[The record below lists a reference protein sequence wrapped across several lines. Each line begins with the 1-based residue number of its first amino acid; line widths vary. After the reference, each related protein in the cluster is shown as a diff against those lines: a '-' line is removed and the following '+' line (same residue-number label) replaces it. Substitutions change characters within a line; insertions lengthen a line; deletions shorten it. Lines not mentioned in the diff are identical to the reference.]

1 MRLAFRAVSATM
13 FVMLPGQLLA
23 QQEAPAES
31 PAVSDAQ
38 QSGGAST
45 DGEAD
50 ESDDIII
57 TGARTQLPV
66 TALPLTVDI
75 IDREALAQQ
84 VAISGST
91 IDAISALSPSFSPPR
106 QKLSG
111 AGETLRGRSPLF
123 AINGISQSTPI
134 RDGSRD
140 GYTIDPFFIDRV
152 ELIYGSNALQG
163 IGATGGVVNQVT
175 VGPPKQDGVS
185 GRVLVQGSA
194 DDGFSGDGVGGKLA
208 GLVGWRDGDFDAT
221 VGAAYEK
228 RGAFYDG
235 EGRRIGVDGTQG
247 EIQDSKS
254 WSLFGRLGWQV
265 GETTRFELL
274 ANHFELKGD
283 GDYVVVAGDRLT
295 GLPTSSVKGNP
306 LGDPPSNNVDTVSL
320 TLTDEDLFGGNLTA
334 QLYYNKS
341 KDVFG
346 GPVPRVND
354 TFQDPSIAPNGTL
367 FDQSANK
374 SRKLGAKF
382 TYERNITHGLNATL
396 GFDALNDKTDQ
407 SLIQT
412 GRSWVPPTEFI
423 SLAPFAQLNLAL
435 LDDRVHLAG
444 GARWENDKL
453 KVDDFHT
460 LASTTRTTTG
470 FGGVDVAGGSPTF
483 KDLLINGGIV
493 VEPVDGIRAYAAYA
507 EGYTIADVGRILRA
521 IATPN
526 VDVDTYLDLEPV
538 VSNNREIGL
547 ELRRGPFDASA
558 AYFWSTSKN
567 GSLLVLQ
574 DGVFNVQRQRI
585 EIQGL
590 ELNGTWHTPLQG
602 LDLMAGYAHLKGRTD
617 GTPDD
622 GIDKVNI
629 DLDGANIS
637 PDRLNLAASYS
648 RGPFSAR
655 LQGQFY
661 LEREFDLFATNP
673 ETPAQQANERENG
686 FEGYTLV
693 DAHARYSTRFGDI
706 SLSVMNL
713 LDKQYIT
720 YNSDTTRAGDNN
732 LYFAGR
738 GRTFTLGISRDF

>member
-1 MRLAFRAVSATM
+1 MRLAFRAASAT
-13 FVMLPGQLLA
+13 LLVLAPNPLFA
-23 QQEAPAES
+23 QQADSTEVASQPES
-31 PAVSDAQ
+31 SSD
-38 QSGGAST
+38 ST
-45 DGEAD
+45 AD
-50 ESDDIII
+50 EEFEPGDIIV
-57 TGARTQLPV
+57 TGARTILPA
-66 TALPLTVDI
+66 TALPLTVEI

-91 IDAISALSPSFSPPR
+91 VDAISALSPSFSPPR

-123 AINGISQSTPI
+123 AINGIPQSTPI

-163 IGATGGVVNQVT
+163 IGATGGVINQVT

-185 GRVLVQGSA
+185 GRVLVQGTA
-194 DDGFSGDGVGGKLA
+194 DNDIPGDGVGGKAA
-208 GLVGWRDGDFDAT
+208 GLVGWRGGAFDAT

-235 EGRRIGVDGTQG
+235 EGLRIGVDGTQG
-247 EIQDSKS
+247 EVQDSKS
-254 WSLFGRLGWQV
+254 WSLFGRFGWQV
-265 GETTRFELL
+265 GEATRLELL

-283 GDYVVVAGDRLT
+283 GDYVVVPGDRLT
-295 GLPTSSVKGNP
+295 GLPTSSVKGDP
-306 LGDPPSNNVDTVSL
+306 PGDPPSNNVDTISL
-320 TLTDEDLFGGNLTA
+320 TLTDEDLWGGDLTA

-346 GPVPRVND
+346 GPVPRAND
-354 TFQDPSIAPNGTL
+354 TFQDPSIAPNGSL

-382 TYERNITHGLNATL
+382 SYERNIVRGLNATL

-435 LDDRVHLAG
+435 LGDRVHLAA

-470 FGGVDVAGGSPTF
+470 FGGVDVAGGSPKF
-483 KDLLINGGIV
+483 KDLLLNGGVV
-493 VEPVDGIRAYAAYA
+493 VEPVEGIRAYAAYA

-521 IATPN
+521 ISTPN
-526 VDVDTYLDLEPV
+526 VDVDTFLDLEPV

-547 ELRRGPFDASA
+547 ELKRGAFDASA

-567 GSLLVLQ
+567 GSVLVAQ
-574 DGVFNVQRQRI
+574 NGIFNVQRQRI

-590 ELNGTWHTPLQG
+590 ELNGTWHTPLEG
-602 LDLMAGYAHLKGRTD
+602 LDLTAGYSHLNGRTD

-622 GIDKVNI
+622 SIDKVNI

-637 PDRLNLAASYS
+637 PDRMNLAANYS
-648 RGPFSAR
+648 QGPFSAR
-655 LQGQFY
+655 LQSQFY
-661 LEREFDLFATNP
+661 FKRDFDLFAGP

-686 FEGYTLV
+686 FAGYTLV
-693 DAHARYSTRFGDI
+693 DAYARYSTKFGDV
-706 SLSVMNL
+706 SLAVMNL

-720 YNSDTTRAGDNN
+720 YNSDTTRAGDNL

-738 GRTFTLGISRDF
+738 GRTFTLGWTSTF

>member
-1 MRLAFRAVSATM
+1 MRLMVRAASATLLAW
-13 FVMLPGQLLA
+13 VPGPLLA
-23 QQEAPAES
+23 QQVDSPTVAAESEAAEPPSDDPAE
-31 PAVSDAQ
+31 P
-38 QSGGAST
+38 G
-45 DGEAD
+45 
-50 ESDDIII
+50 DIIV
-57 TGARTQLPV
+57 TGARTVLPV

-75 IDREALAQQ
+75 IDRETLAQQ
-84 VAISGST
+84 VSISGST
-91 IDAISALSPSFSPPR
+91 VDAISALSPSFSPTR
-106 QKLSG
+106 QKMSG

-123 AINGISQSTPI
+123 AINGIPQSTPI

-175 VGPPKQDGVS
+175 VGPPRQDGVS
-185 GRVLVQGSA
+185 GRFLVQGSV
-194 DDGFSGDGVGGKLA
+194 DDGFSGDGFGGKLA
-208 GLVGWRDGDFDAT
+208 GLVGRRGGAFDAT
-221 VGAAYEK
+221 VGGAYEK

-235 EGRRIGVDGTQG
+235 DGRRIGVDGTQG

-254 WSLFGRLGWQV
+254 WSLFGRFGWQV
-265 GETTRFELL
+265 GETTRIELL
-274 ANHFELKGD
+274 ANHFELNGD
-283 GDYVVVAGDRLT
+283 GDYIVVVGDRPT
-295 GLPTSSVKGNP
+295 GRPTSSIKGDSP
-306 LGDPPSNNVDTVSL
+306 GDPPSNNVDTLSL
-320 TLTDEDLFGGNLTA
+320 TLTDEDLFDGDLTA

-341 KDVFG
+341 EDVFG

-367 FDQSANK
+367 FDQSANE
-374 SRKLGAKF
+374 SRKLGAKIS
-382 TYERNITHGLNATL
+382 YERKIVDGLTGTL
-396 GFDALNDKTDQ
+396 GFDALNDKTEQ

-444 GARWENDKL
+444 GVRWENDKL

-470 FGGVDVAGGSPTF
+470 FGGVDVAGGSPSF
-483 KDLLINGGIV
+483 RDLLVNGGVV
-493 VEPVDGIRAYAAYA
+493 VEPVEGVRAYAAYA

-521 IATPN
+521 IGTPN
-526 VDVDTYLDLEPV
+526 VDVDTFLDLEPV

-547 ELRRGPFDASA
+547 ELKRGPFDARA

-590 ELNGTWHTPLQG
+590 ELNGTWHTPLKG
-602 LDLMAGYAHLKGRTD
+602 LDLTAGYAHLKGRTD

-622 GIDKVNI
+622 GIDKVDI

-655 LQGQFY
+655 LQSQFY
-661 LEREFDLFATNP
+661 LEREFDGQ
-673 ETPAQQANERENG
+673 PAENDFG
-686 FEGYTLV
+686 GYALV
-693 DAHARYSTRFGDI
+693 DAYARYATRFGAV

-738 GRTFTLGISRDF
+738 GRTLTLGWTSDF